1 MENLPAHKQLNQH
14 IDHTLLSPTATPE
27 DIKIHCSEAKYHKFY
42 GVCVNGSNVG
52 LAASM
57 LKDTEIKIVAVV
69 GFPLGA
75 NSTEAKLAEAKDCIE
90 SGADE
95 IDMVINIGLL
105 KAGHVKAVE
114 QEITTIKEGLEDI
127 VLKVI
132 IETCYLTDDEK
143 RAACKAAVNSK
154 ADFVKTS
161 TGFGPAGANIE
172 DIKIIKQAV
181 GEKLQIK
188 ASGGIKDY
196 KAAMEFLDLGVTRL
210 GTSSGIE
217 IVSSIENA

>member
-1 MENLPAHKQLNQH
+1 MENLPTNKHLNQH
-14 IDHTLLSPTATPE
+14 IDHTLLKPTATPE
-27 DIKIHCSEAKYHKFY
+27 DIKILCSEAKYHNFY
-42 GVCVNGSNVG
+42 GVCINGGNVG

-57 LKDTEIKIVAVV
+57 LKDTDIKVVAVV

-75 NSTEAKLAEAKDCIE
+75 TSTEAKIAEARDCIE
-90 SGADE
+90 NGADE

-114 QEITTIKEGLEDI
+114 DEIAAIKESLENV

-143 RAACKAAVNSK
+143 KAACKAAVDSK

-161 TGFGPAGANIE
+161 TGFGPAGATIE
-172 DIKIIKQAV
+172 DINLIKSVV

-188 ASGGIKDY
+188 ASGGIKDQKTALEY
-196 KAAMEFLDLGVTRL
+196 LDLGVTRL
-210 GTSSGIE
+210 GTSSGVE
-217 IVSSIENA
+217 IVNPEKDA